1 MLELDTNWKRLRRIS
16 QAVFCMCHQL
26 RRNRRNVSWHGFVSN
41 GQNLTLGSHFDGST
55 DGRNWDTAVIP
66 GGSMYVRSRQEL
78 TFVRVL
84 ERRRQMARA
93 APNPESQLPS

>member
-16 QAVFCMCHQL
+16 QAVFGMCHQL

-55 DGRNWDTAVIP
+55 DGRNWDEVAISGRAAERPHASEAEV
-66 GGSMYVRSRQEL
+66 SA
-78 TFVRVL
+78 L
-84 ERRRQMARA
+84 ERCRR
-93 APNPESQLPS
+93 